1 MRNLCST
8 DSITGT
14 SLSVYS
20 RSKLNNHQLIQF
32 AFYVRSL
39 LRRTFR
45 RYVNSSITV
54 SRGEQEDPTMKPFFG
69 FKLAIFGYLGDKWF
83 LKPNVLAVIYIRKL
97 DHGTRCKWQ
106 TAFNWVLCLEKK
118 EHDWPFFYY
127 FSLFTFLCL
136 TIWLHS
142 QSLFNWHSWAFPN
155 HSQVKSTSFFKKHFH
170 KKDHECKNSINK
182 QI

>member
-8 DSITGT
+8 GSITGT

-20 RSKLNNHQLIQF
+20 RSSLNNHQLIQF
-32 AFYVRSL
+32 AFHVRSL

-45 RYVNSSITV
+45 RYVNPSIITV
-54 SRGEQEDPTMKPFFG
+54 SRGEQEDPTLKPFLG

-106 TAFNWVLCLEKK
+106 NAFNCVLCLEKK
-118 EHDWPFFYY
+118 DHWPFFIIFP
-127 FSLFTFLCL
+127 FSEFFCL
-136 TIWLHS
+136 TSWLHS
-142 QSLFNWHSWAFPN
+142 HSLFNWYSWAFPN
-155 HSQVKSTSFFKKHFH
+155 QSQVKWTSFFKKNFH
-170 KKDHECKNSINK
+170 RKRSWMWKFYE
-182 QI
+182 

>member
-20 RSKLNNHQLIQF
+20 RSSLNNHQLIQF
-32 AFYVRSL
+32 AFHVRSL

-45 RYVNSSITV
+45 RYVNPSITV
-54 SRGEQEDPTMKPFFG
+54 SRGEQEDPTLKLFLG

-106 TAFNWVLCLEKK
+106 NAFNCVLCLEKNLFLLFF
-118 EHDWPFFYY
+118 PFH
-127 FSLFTFLCL
+127 SFLSNIL
-136 TIWLHS
+136 ASFS
-142 QSLFNWHSWAFPN
+142 QSLQLIFLSI
-155 HSQVKSTSFFKKHFH
+155 SQPVNFIF
-170 KKDHECKNSINK
+170 
-182 QI
+182 